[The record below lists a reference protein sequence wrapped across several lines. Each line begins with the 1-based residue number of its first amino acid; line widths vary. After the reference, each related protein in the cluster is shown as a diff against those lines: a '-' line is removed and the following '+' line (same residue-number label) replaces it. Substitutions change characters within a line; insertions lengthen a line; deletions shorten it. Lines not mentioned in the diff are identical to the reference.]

1 MDLILLILILI
12 VTFTTGSLIEKAHF
26 NKVFKGIETQSDAA
40 QKALKERVTA
50 YKKGGLFKRI

>member
-26 NKVFKGIETQSDAA
+26 NK
-40 QKALKERVTA
+40 LK
-50 YKKGGLFKRI
+50 KKEMKKKYIYIN